1 VTWTGTFTLILCG
14 LQEEALRMWQKAFG
28 IVSSTMGKRR
38 QPDIVIAL
46 ALALEVAVP
55 GDP

>member
-1 VTWTGTFTLILCG
+1 

-38 QPDIVIAL
+38 QPDIVIPL